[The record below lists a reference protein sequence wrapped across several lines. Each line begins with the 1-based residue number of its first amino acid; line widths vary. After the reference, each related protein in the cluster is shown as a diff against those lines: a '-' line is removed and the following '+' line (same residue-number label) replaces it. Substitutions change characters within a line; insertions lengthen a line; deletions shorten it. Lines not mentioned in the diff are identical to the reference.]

1 MVIPRRLPWR
11 RPVSPVISLPAYSLL
26 LPGLSALLLPLF
38 ALVLPLSA
46 LHGAPE
52 PQLSARG
59 RCSVSDQATVWR
71 ASELLS
77 YSRP

>member
-1 MVIPRRLPWR
+1 MSPLALSGLTGDLP
-11 RPVSPVISLPAYSLL
+11 PCL

-59 RCSVSDQATVWR
+59 RCSVSDQAAVWR